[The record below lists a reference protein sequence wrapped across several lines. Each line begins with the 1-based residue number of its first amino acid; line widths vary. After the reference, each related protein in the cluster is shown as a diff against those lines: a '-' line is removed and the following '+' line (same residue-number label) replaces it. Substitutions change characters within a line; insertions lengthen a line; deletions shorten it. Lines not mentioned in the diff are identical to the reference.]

1 MYFGPDVLD
10 VECMVFTQT
19 FIPRGCRYFMEFNVD
34 EDVIVV
40 LAGLGCVEL
49 YVLYAPSMWSRGCMW
64 NAMW

>member
-1 MYFGPDVLD
+1 
-10 VECMVFTQT
+10 
-19 FIPRGCRYFMEFNVD
+19 MEFNMD